1 MVLSKKDK
9 EEIAAMFEAFAFRM
23 GPQGQQ
29 SRPVERLV
37 YDYTTGTVIPG
48 IESGA
53 LAFTERMT
61 TGRQVV
67 PFPERV
73 VGAAIETAL
82 VPSKRKKAMTKFNKA
97 VKEGMKIVR
106 SSSSY
111 GKKGTISNSK
121 KAFAAVTKSVS
132 KARKGGKLPKKGV
145 MRSVQSKAKS
155 ILGKI
160 GKKMATKG
168 RKTGLGTRAR
178 PITGRYTRGGF

>member
-1 MVLSKKDK
+1 MMVLSQRDK
-9 EEIAAMFEAFAFRM
+9 EEIAAMFESFSERM
-23 GPQGQQ
+23 GPG
-29 SRPVERLV
+29 RK
-37 YDYTTGTVIPG
+37 VISA
-48 IESGA
+48 EEQA
-53 LAFTERMT
+53 LEILAKAIYPT
-61 TGRQVV
+61 
-67 PFPERV
+67 V
-73 VGAAIETAL
+73 VGPRFVPLEERAVGAVIETAL
-82 VPSKRKKAMTKFNKA
+82 VPSRRKKAMTKFNRA

-145 MRSVQSKAKS
+145 LRKVQSKAKS

-168 RKTGLGTRAR
+168 RKTGLGTGAK